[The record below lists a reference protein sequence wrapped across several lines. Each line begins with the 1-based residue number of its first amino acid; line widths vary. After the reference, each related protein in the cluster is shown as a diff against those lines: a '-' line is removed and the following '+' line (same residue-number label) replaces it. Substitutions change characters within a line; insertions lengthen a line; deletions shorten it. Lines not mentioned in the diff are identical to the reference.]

1 MMNKKAHIFSAI
13 ILTCWVLLLCILFLC
28 GLSTFHFNVLGYL
41 LYFPVL
47 LSTFLTQP
55 HAVTLQSIIIQNP
68 MMIGINLLITYFII
82 FICVKAYYSNF
93 SKHFTN
99 ATAKETVLQGT
110 EEAAIKTEQAAI
122 KIQTQIRKHL
132 AIKYV
137 ERHFEH
143 PRSMF
148 HGWIDGSLTFIF
160 LTAIYKLVDLVVD
173 VEHDFLINLKYNF
186 YGSPYEVVLGCQYA
200 NLQRPLSSDFIPRV
214 LNPQDELNNDLSCL
228 SPFNLVQEDEYG
240 YFC

>member
-82 FICVKAYYSNF
+82 FICVKAYFSNF

-99 ATAKETVLQGT
+99 ATAKE
-110 EEAAIKTEQAAI
+110 EAVIKIQTQTRKHLAIKEEAAI
-122 KIQTQIRKHL
+122 KIQTQYRKHQ

-137 ERHFEH
+137 ERHFEK
-143 PRSMF
+143 P
-148 HGWIDGSLTFIF
+148 
-160 LTAIYKLVDLVVD
+160 TAC
-173 VEHDFLINLKYNF
+173 FMA
-186 YGSPYEVVLGCQYA
+186 G
-200 NLQRPLSSDFIPRV
+200 
-214 LNPQDELNNDLSCL
+214 
-228 SPFNLVQEDEYG
+228 
-240 YFC
+240 

>member
-1 MMNKKAHIFSAI
+1 MWI
-13 ILTCWVLLLCILFLC
+13 
-28 GLSTFHFNVLGYL
+28 STFHFNVLGYL

-132 AIKYV
+132 AIKYWN
-137 ERHFEH
+137 HFEH
-143 PRSMF
+143 KKHVSWR
-148 HGWIDGSLTFIF
+148 IDSSLTFIF

-173 VEHDFLINLKYNF
+173 VT
-186 YGSPYEVVLGCQYA
+186 
-200 NLQRPLSSDFIPRV
+200 
-214 LNPQDELNNDLSCL
+214 
-228 SPFNLVQEDEYG
+228 
-240 YFC
+240 